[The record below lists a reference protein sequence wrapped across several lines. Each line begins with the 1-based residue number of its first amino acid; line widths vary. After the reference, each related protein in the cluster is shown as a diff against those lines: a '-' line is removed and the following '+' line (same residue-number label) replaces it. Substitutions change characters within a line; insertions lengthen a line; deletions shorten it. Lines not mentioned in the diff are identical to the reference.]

1 MQSKIKL
8 SLMAVI
14 VVTAIAGISISMP
27 IFEQSDH
34 VEASETV
41 IIKGSVPDYSL
52 KDLSQGANYAISG
65 EVQRIVSTIVTRNNE
80 EYVFSDVKI
89 EVEEDL
95 FGEYNEE
102 YITVRIQGGQVGD
115 AITIS
120 HIDAS
125 FEEGERVLV
134 FVAGP
139 EPESIWGDNYYVAGV
154 IGGKYTIDDFGKAE
168 KQLDPEKKNES
179 DLKDEIKKYRS
190 DKNE

>member
-8 SLMAVI
+8 SLIAVI
-14 VVTAIAGISISMP
+14 AVTAIAGISISMP
-27 IFEQSDH
+27 IFEQSDN
-34 VEASETV
+34 VEASETA
-41 IIKGSVPDYSL
+41 IIKGSIPDYSL
-52 KDLSQGANYAISG
+52 KELSQGANYAISG

-95 FGEYNEE
+95 FGEYDEE

-115 AITIS
+115 ATTIS

-139 EPESIWGDNYYVAGV
+139 EPESIWGDNYYVAGMLT
-154 IGGKYTIDDFGKAE
+154 GKYT
-168 KQLDPEKKNES
+168 N
-179 DLKDEIKKYRS
+179 R
-190 DKNE
+190 